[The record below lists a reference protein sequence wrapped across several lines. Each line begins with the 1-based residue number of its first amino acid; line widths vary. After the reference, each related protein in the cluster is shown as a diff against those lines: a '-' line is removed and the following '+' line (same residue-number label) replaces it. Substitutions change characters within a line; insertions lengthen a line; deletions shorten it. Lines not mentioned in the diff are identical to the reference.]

1 MPEGV
6 EELWE
11 SFIILSD
18 YRDISPAGIAPIPL
32 ETLQLFNDQQLKG
45 WGWQEFLLLM
55 RLDKKVRSIVNGNA
69 PPTPAKPSNP
79 NAPPEPVS
87 VHNSEGLKTLF
98 RSFKG
103 RRPAS
108 KE

>member
-11 SFIILSD
+11 SFILLSD

-32 ETLQLFNDQQLKG
+32 ATLQLFNEQQLKG

-55 RLDKKVRSIVNGNA
+55 RLDKKVREVINGAA
-69 PPTPAKPSNP
+69 PSAPSRP
-79 NAPPEPVS
+79 QSPDAPPEPIS

-98 RSFKG
+98 RSQKG
-103 RRPAS
+103 RRASS